1 MCSSQSHLQN
11 TNVCW
16 FCVLSAS
23 FEGIQLDTAK
33 NSSYVFI
40 AKKVSTS
47 IICSKTKL
55 LPWNKTRVGS
65 HTRLQMWMA
74 AALDKAGEI
83 EIEMVAPWLLR
94 GCSVVMPS
102 LFPGNVLVLDLST
115 NFYQPANTWYM
126 EASPSSIW
134 TTVFD
139 LNRHFRPETAWASSL
154 FFS

>member
-1 MCSSQSHLQN
+1 MYADFAFCQQVLKAFNWTQPKTVLTFSLQKKYKP
-11 TNVCW
+11 V
-16 FCVLSAS
+16 
-23 FEGIQLDTAK
+23 
-33 NSSYVFI
+33 SYVR
-40 AKKVSTS
+40 
-47 IICSKTKL
+47 KL
-55 LPWNKTRVGS
+55 NCCLEKKTRVGS